1 MTKTPTSRAKAA
13 STRPAAEPQ
22 EGGRRRE
29 IVETAA
35 AIFRRAGYRDTS
47 MRQIAQDAGIQGA
60 SLYHHFPSKQAL
72 YVEVHALVLGRAEQE
87 VIAAIAGHEEAWAR
101 LEAACVRH
109 LEMQLDPA
117 SATLPLMNDLPLV
130 EPEVRRVLVTHRDRF
145 EQIYQRLIEA
155 LPLDPGLDR
164 DLYRILLLSML
175 NNAAGWF
182 QPGRRSIATIGR
194 EIIKIFRHEQPGS

>member
-1 MTKTPTSRAKAA
+1 MNKTPPQRAKVAAIVPAQDAA
-13 STRPAAEPQ
+13 S
-22 EGGRRRE
+22 GVRRRE

-60 SLYHHFPSKQAL
+60 SLYHHFSSKQAL
-72 YVEVHALVLGRAEQE
+72 YVEVHALVLGRAEQA
-87 VIAAIAGHEEAWAR
+87 VITAIADHEDPWAR

-117 SATLPLMNDLPLV
+117 SATLPLMNELPLV
-130 EPEVRRVLVTHRDRF
+130 EPEVRDVLITHRDRF
-145 EQIYQRLIEA
+145 ERVYQQLVDA
-155 LPLDPGLDR
+155 LPLDPSLDR
-164 DLYRILLLSML
+164 NLYRILLLSML

-182 QPGRRSIATIGR
+182 HPGRHSIAMIGR
-194 EIIKIFRHEQPGS
+194 EIIKIFRHEAVAS